1 MDNPIIP
8 VIYEDE
14 NILAVNKP
22 AGLLVH
28 GVINNKEKT
37 LVDWLLKKY
46 PEVKNV
52 GDAPEIR
59 PGIVHRLDKD
69 TSGVILICRNQNFF
83 KYAKNLFQEHKIK
96 KKYLALTYGEIK
108 PKSGII
114 EKPIAIKSNTI
125 KRTVWE

>member
-1 MDNPIIP
+1 MNLEI
-8 VIYEDE
+8 IYETPDFLV
-14 NILAVNKP
+14 INKP
-22 AGLLVH
+22 AGVLVH
-28 GVINNKEKT
+28 GIEGHDSSKT

-83 KYAKNLFQEHKIK
+83 KYAKNLFQEHKIQK
-96 KKYLALTYGEIK
+96 ISGFNMGDDK
-108 PKSGII
+108 PQ
-114 EKPIAIKSNTI
+114 
-125 KRTVWE
+125 KRHY